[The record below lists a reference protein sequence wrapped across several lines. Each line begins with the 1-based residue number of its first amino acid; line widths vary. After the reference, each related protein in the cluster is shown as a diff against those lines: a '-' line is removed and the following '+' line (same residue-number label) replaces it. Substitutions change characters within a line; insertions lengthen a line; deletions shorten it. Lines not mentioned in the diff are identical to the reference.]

1 MQPDDL
7 SSLKEDMIAF
17 IEGHGM
23 RRFRGY
29 VSDEMSSVTWD
40 PGDNPESWK
49 DFVEVAKASG
59 SAFLTM
65 NEFILQREDL
75 DYLIERLRAGQ
86 YTNAE
91 DLEEA
96 RCLRAYLGRTGFVQL
111 GWPYQGILFLYEVS
125 NDWYDRYQR
134 LLDLAEECGGITI
147 DEPDQ
152 DDER

>member
-7 SSLKEDMIAF
+7 TSLKEDMIAF

-23 RRFRGY
+23 KRYRGY
-29 VSDEMSSVTWD
+29 VNDDVASVAWD
-40 PGDNPESWK
+40 PDDNPDSWK

-59 SAFLTM
+59 APFLTM
-65 NEFILQREDL
+65 NDVVLQREDL
-75 DYLIERLRAGQ
+75 EYLLDRLRSGR
-86 YTNAE
+86 YTTAE

-96 RCLRAYLGRTGFVQL
+96 RWLRAYVGRTGFVQL
-111 GWPYQGILFLYEVS
+111 GWPYQGVLFLHETANEWYE
-125 NDWYDRYQR
+125 RYQR
-134 LLDLAEECGGITI
+134 LLDLAEECGGIPI